1 MENYSL
7 VMYDVLLN
15 IEYEYTEGEP
25 MVDNYGDGSG
35 YPGSPAS
42 IELYTVSVNGA
53 DITDIISV
61 SILDEIREK
70 LLDYHEDN

>member
-25 MVDNYGDGSG
+25 MVYNYGDGSG